1 MILLVVVVGDCQ
13 QFFFPLPLLPA
24 FPYLVEQQHFT
35 FVFLS
40 LLVRLFFSFFLSYC
54 LGNRIN
60 FYYADIFLSSLSLH
74 DLMYGKLQ
82 CNVTF
87 LSSFVWRI
95 KPGTKSHDLKKL
107 KTKSSEHKHELDKNT
122 KTIFTTWG
130 EEVTQAECRLFSQ
143 TGMFFF

>member
-1 MILLVVVVGDCQ
+1 
-13 QFFFPLPLLPA
+13 
-24 FPYLVEQQHFT
+24 
-35 FVFLS
+35 
-40 LLVRLFFSFFLSYC
+40 
-54 LGNRIN
+54 
-60 FYYADIFLSSLSLH
+60 
-74 DLMYGKLQ
+74 MYGKLQ

-130 EEVTQAECRLFSQ
+130 EEVTQGDCRLFSQ
-143 TGMFFF
+143 TGMFFFKKKIKTANRVNVCEVLKIGD

>member
-1 MILLVVVVGDCQ
+1 MQ
-13 QFFFPLPLLPA
+13 TFFHL
-24 FPYLVEQQHFT
+24 
-35 FVFLS
+35 
-40 LLVRLFFSFFLSYC
+40 
-54 LGNRIN
+54 
-60 FYYADIFLSSLSLH
+60 LSLH

-95 KPGTKSHDLKKL
+95 KPGTESHDLKT

-130 EEVTQAECRLFSQ
+130 GGDTRRL
-143 TGMFFF
+143 